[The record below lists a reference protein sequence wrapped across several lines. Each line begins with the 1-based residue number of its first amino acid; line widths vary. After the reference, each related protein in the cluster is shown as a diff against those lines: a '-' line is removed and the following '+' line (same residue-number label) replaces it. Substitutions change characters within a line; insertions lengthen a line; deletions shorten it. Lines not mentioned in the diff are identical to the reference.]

1 MCFQQYFIEHTT
13 LLMLYHMKK
22 KTIKALPRFLQTS
35 IQSLPEVKI
44 SERTCQIQI
53 MEPNF
58 PIHNIISNVENHII
72 MLLLD
77 IIISMGFAQ
86 FVHEHYTSH
95 QNREKYHSLPYWV
108 NPVVEISHTSISCS
122 SYTSNISSRSTS
134 CSSLDYVFRLFRH
147 SALCG
152 LSGELKHNSIKLFPF
167 PAGGQEYLG

>member
-72 MLLLD
+72 MLLD
-77 IIISMGFAQ
+77 VIISMGFAQ
-86 FVHEHYTSH
+86 FVHIWRLNIASESRKIP
-95 QNREKYHSLPYWV
+95 QFALLSKS
-108 NPVVEISHTSISCS
+108 SCWNI
-122 SYTSNISSRSTS
+122 THINILLVIHIKHIKQINILLIIGLCLQTISS
-134 CSSLDYVFRLFRH
+134 FR
-147 SALCG
+147 ALW
-152 LSGELKHNSIKLFPF
+152 P
-167 PAGGQEYLG
+167 